1 MFSNKVIKYSMPNN
15 ELKTFSF
22 FEGNSPLLV
31 SIPHDGRLLSDDI
44 KKSVKEKFLELPD
57 TDWHMNRLYES
68 FKDTRWNII
77 SANFS
82 RYVVDLNRS
91 SDDTKLYN
99 DYKSTALCPVTSFS
113 GEHLYSDGNEI
124 SELKI
129 ERRVKSYWK
138 PYHDKIKQT
147 LESIKSKYGY
157 AILWDA
163 HSIKSRVPNLFEG
176 ELPNLNIGS
185 NSGRS
190 CPNSILD
197 SIHKIANNSGFS
209 VVLNGRF
216 KGGYITRHYGK
227 PAENVYAIQMEI
239 AQRSYMNEITL
250 SYDERLSKKLT
261 PILKLM
267 LDTFIVHSEEYFK
280 DRRYEEN

>member
-1 MFSNKVIKYSMPNN
+1 MFLGKVIKYSMSNN

-22 FEGNSPLLV
+22 YEGSSPLLV

-44 KKSVKEKFLELPD
+44 NKLFKEKFKELPD

-68 FKDTRWNII
+68 FKDTQWNII

-91 SDDTKLYN
+91 SDDTKLYK
-99 DYKSTALCPVTSFS
+99 DYQSTGLCPIKSFS
-113 GEHLYSDGNEI
+113 GEHLYSDDNEI
-124 SELKI
+124 SELTIK
-129 ERRVKSYWK
+129 RRVESYWK

-147 LESIKSKYGY
+147 LKSIKSKYGY

-163 HSIKSRVPNLFEG
+163 HSIKSRIPNLFEG
-176 ELPNLNIGS
+176 ELPNLNIGT
-185 NSGRS
+185 NSGES
-190 CPNSILD
+190 CPNSITE
-197 SIHKIANNSGFS
+197 SIHKVANDSGFS
-209 VVLNGRF
+209 VVINDRF

-227 PAENVYAIQMEI
+227 PAENVFAIQMEI
-239 AQRSYMNEITL
+239 AQRTYMNELTL

-267 LDTFIVHSEEYFK
+267 LDTFIVNSAEYFK
-280 DRRYEEN
+280 ER

>member
-1 MFSNKVIKYSMPNN
+1 MPNN

-31 SIPHDGRLLSDDI
+31 SVPHDGRLLSDDI
-44 KKSVKEKFLELPD
+44 KKSVKEKFLKLPD

-68 FKDTRWNII
+68 FKDTQWNII
-77 SANFS
+77 SAHFS

-91 SDDTKLYN
+91 SDDMKLYKN
-99 DYKSTALCPVTSFS
+99 YQSTGLCPVMSFS
-113 GEHLYSDGNEI
+113 GEHLYSDDNEI
-124 SELKI
+124 SESKI
-129 ERRVKSYWK
+129 KSRVKSYWK

-185 NSGRS
+185 NSGES
-190 CPNSILD
+190 CPNSIVE
-197 SIHKIANNSGFS
+197 SIHKIANNSDFS
-209 VVLNGRF
+209 VVLNDRF

-239 AQRSYMNEITL
+239 AQRSYMNEVTL

-267 LDTFIVHSEEYFK
+267 LDTFIVNSEEYFK

>member
-1 MFSNKVIKYSMPNN
+1 MGKVIKYSMSNN

-22 FEGNSPLLV
+22 YEGNSPLLV

-44 KKSVKEKFLELPD
+44 NKLFKEKFLELPD

-68 FKDTRWNII
+68 FKDTQWNII

-91 SDDTKLYN
+91 SDDTKLYK
-99 DYKSTALCPVTSFS
+99 DYQSTGLCPIKSFS
-113 GEHLYSDGNEI
+113 GEHLYSDDNEI
-124 SELKI
+124 SEFIIK
-129 ERRVKSYWK
+129 RRVESYWK
-138 PYHDKIKQT
+138 PYHDKINQT

-163 HSIKSRVPNLFEG
+163 HSIKSRIPNLFEG
-176 ELPNLNIGS
+176 ELPNLNIGT
-185 NSGRS
+185 NSGES
-190 CPNSILD
+190 CPNSITE
-197 SIHKIANNSGFS
+197 SIHKVANDSCFS
-209 VVLNGRF
+209 VVINDRF

-227 PAENVYAIQMEI
+227 PAENVFAIQMEI
-239 AQRSYMNEITL
+239 AQRTYMNELTL

-267 LDTFIVHSEEYFK
+267 LDTFIVNSAEYFK
-280 DRRYEEN
+280 ER

>member
-1 MFSNKVIKYSMPNN
+1 MFLGKVIKYSMPNN

-22 FEGNSPLLV
+22 YKGNSPLLV
-31 SIPHDGRLLSDDI
+31 SIPHDGRLLSDDT
-44 KKSVKEKFLELPD
+44 KKLFKEKFIELPD

-68 FKDTRWNII
+68 FKDTQWNII

-91 SDDTKLYN
+91 SDDTKLYK
-99 DYKSTALCPVTSFS
+99 DYQSTGLCPIKSFS
-113 GEHLYSDGNEI
+113 GEHLYSDDNEI
-124 SELKI
+124 SELTIK
-129 ERRVKSYWK
+129 RRVESYWK

-163 HSIKSRVPNLFEG
+163 HSIKSRIPNLFEG
-176 ELPNLNIGS
+176 ELPNLNIGT
-185 NSGRS
+185 NSGES
-190 CPNSILD
+190 CPNSITE
-197 SIHKIANNSGFS
+197 SIHKVANDSGFS
-209 VVLNGRF
+209 VVINDRF

-227 PAENVYAIQMEI
+227 PAENVFAIQMEI
-239 AQRSYMNEITL
+239 AQRTYMNELTL

-267 LDTFIVHSEEYFK
+267 LDTFIVNSAEYFK
-280 DRRYEEN
+280 ER

>member
-1 MFSNKVIKYSMPNN
+1 MGKVIKYSMSNN

-22 FEGNSPLLV
+22 YEGNSPLLV

-44 KKSVKEKFLELPD
+44 NKLFKEKFLELPD

-68 FKDTRWNII
+68 FKDTQWNII

-91 SDDTKLYN
+91 SDDTKLYK
-99 DYKSTALCPVTSFS
+99 DYQSTALCPIKSFS
-113 GEHLYSDGNEI
+113 GEHLYSDDNEI
-124 SELKI
+124 SELTIK
-129 ERRVKSYWK
+129 RRVESYWK

-163 HSIKSRVPNLFEG
+163 HSIKSRIPNLFEG
-176 ELPNLNIGS
+176 ELPNLNIGT
-185 NSGRS
+185 NSGES
-190 CPNSILD
+190 CPNSITE
-197 SIHKIANNSGFS
+197 SIHKVADDSGFS
-209 VVLNGRF
+209 VVINDRF

-227 PAENVYAIQMEI
+227 PAENVFAIQMEI
-239 AQRSYMNEITL
+239 AQRSYMNELTL
-250 SYDERLSKKLT
+250 SYDERLSEKLT

-267 LDTFIVHSEEYFK
+267 LDTFIVNSAEYFK
-280 DRRYEEN
+280 ER

>member
-1 MFSNKVIKYSMPNN
+1 MSNN

-22 FEGNSPLLV
+22 YEGNSPLLV
-31 SIPHDGRLLSDDI
+31 SIPHDGRLLSDDT
-44 KKSVKEKFLELPD
+44 KKSFKEKFLELPD

-68 FKDTRWNII
+68 FKDTHWNII

-91 SDDTKLYN
+91 SDDTKLYK
-99 DYKSTALCPVTSFS
+99 DYQSTGLCPIKSFS
-113 GEHLYSDGNEI
+113 GEHLYSDDNEI
-124 SELKI
+124 SELTIK
-129 ERRVKSYWK
+129 RRVESYWK
-138 PYHDKIKQT
+138 PYHDKIKQI

-163 HSIKSRVPNLFEG
+163 HSIKSRIPNLFEG
-176 ELPNLNIGS
+176 ELPNLNIGT
-185 NSGRS
+185 NSGES
-190 CPNSILD
+190 CPNSITE
-197 SIHKIANNSGFS
+197 SIHKVANDSGFS
-209 VVLNGRF
+209 VVINDRF

-227 PAENVYAIQMEI
+227 PAENVFAIQMEI
-239 AQRSYMNEITL
+239 AQRTYMNELTL

-267 LDTFIVHSEEYFK
+267 LDTFIVNSAEYFK
-280 DRRYEEN
+280 ER

>member
-1 MFSNKVIKYSMPNN
+1 LGKVIKYSMSNN

-22 FEGNSPLLV
+22 YEGNSPLLV

-44 KKSVKEKFLELPD
+44 NKLFKEKFLELPD

-68 FKDTRWNII
+68 FKDTQWNII

-91 SDDTKLYN
+91 SDGTKLYK
-99 DYKSTALCPVTSFS
+99 DYQSTGLCPIKSFS
-113 GEHLYSDGNEI
+113 GEHLYSDDNEI
-124 SELKI
+124 SELTIK
-129 ERRVKSYWK
+129 RRVESYWK
-138 PYHDKIKQT
+138 PYHDKIKQI

-163 HSIKSRVPNLFEG
+163 HSIKSRIPNLFEG
-176 ELPNLNIGS
+176 ELPNLNIGT
-185 NSGRS
+185 NSGES
-190 CPNSILD
+190 CPNSITE
-197 SIHKIANNSGFS
+197 SIDKVANDSGFS
-209 VVLNGRF
+209 VVINDRF

-227 PAENVYAIQMEI
+227 PAENVFAIQMEI
-239 AQRSYMNEITL
+239 AQRTYMNELTL

-267 LDTFIVHSEEYFK
+267 LDTFIVNSAEYFK
-280 DRRYEEN
+280 ER

>member
-1 MFSNKVIKYSMPNN
+1 MGKVIKYSMSNN
-15 ELKTFSF
+15 VQKTFSF
-22 FEGNSPLLV
+22 YEGNSPLLV

-44 KKSVKEKFLELPD
+44 NKLFKEKFIELPD

-68 FKDTRWNII
+68 FKDTQWNII

-91 SDDTKLYN
+91 SDDTKLYK
-99 DYKSTALCPVTSFS
+99 DYQSTGLCPIKSFS
-113 GEHLYSDGNEI
+113 GEHLYSDDNEI
-124 SELKI
+124 SELTIK
-129 ERRVKSYWK
+129 RRVESYWK

-163 HSIKSRVPNLFEG
+163 HSIKSRIPNLFEG
-176 ELPNLNIGS
+176 ELPNLNIGT
-185 NSGRS
+185 NSGES
-190 CPNSILD
+190 CPNSITE
-197 SIHKIANNSGFS
+197 SIHKVANDSGFS
-209 VVLNGRF
+209 VVINDRF

-227 PAENVYAIQMEI
+227 PAENVFAIQMEI
-239 AQRSYMNEITL
+239 AQRSYMNELTL

-267 LDTFIVHSEEYFK
+267 LDTFIVNSAEYFK
-280 DRRYEEN
+280 ER

>member
-31 SIPHDGRLLSDDI
+31 SIPHDGLLLSDDI

-68 FKDTRWNII
+68 FKDTQWNII

-91 SDDTKLYN
+91 SDDIKLYN
-99 DYKSTALCPVTSFS
+99 DYKSTGLCPVMSFS
-113 GEHLYSDGNEI
+113 GEHLYSDGYEI

-185 NSGRS
+185 NSERS

-267 LDTFIVHSEEYFK
+267 LDTFIVNSEEYFK

>member
-1 MFSNKVIKYSMPNN
+1 MFLGKVIKYSISNN
-15 ELKTFSF
+15 ELETFSF
-22 FEGNSPLLV
+22 YEGNSPLLV

-44 KKSVKEKFLELPD
+44 NKLFKEKFLELPD

-68 FKDTRWNII
+68 FKDTQWNII

-91 SDDTKLYN
+91 SDDTKLYK
-99 DYKSTALCPVTSFS
+99 DYQSTGLCPIKSFS
-113 GEHLYSDGNEI
+113 GEHLYSDDNEI
-124 SELKI
+124 SELTIK
-129 ERRVKSYWK
+129 RRVESYWK
-138 PYHDKIKQT
+138 PYHDKINQT

-163 HSIKSRVPNLFEG
+163 HSIKSRIPNLFEG
-176 ELPNLNIGS
+176 ELPNLNIGT
-185 NSGRS
+185 NSGES
-190 CPNSILD
+190 CPNSITE
-197 SIHKIANNSGFS
+197 SIHKVASDSGFS
-209 VVLNGRF
+209 VVINDRF

-227 PAENVYAIQMEI
+227 PAENVFAIQMEI
-239 AQRSYMNEITL
+239 AQRTYMNELTL

-267 LDTFIVHSEEYFK
+267 LDTFIVNSAEYFK
-280 DRRYEEN
+280 ER

>member
-1 MFSNKVIKYSMPNN
+1 MGKVIKYSMSNN
-15 ELKTFSF
+15 EQKTFSF
-22 FEGNSPLLV
+22 YEGNSPLLV
-31 SIPHDGRLLSDDI
+31 SIPHDGRLLSDDT
-44 KKSVKEKFLELPD
+44 KKSFKEKFLELPD

-68 FKDTRWNII
+68 FRDTQWNII

-91 SDDTKLYN
+91 SDGTKLYKN
-99 DYKSTALCPVTSFS
+99 YQSTGLCPIKSFS
-113 GEHLYSDGNEI
+113 GEHLYSDDNEI
-124 SELKI
+124 SELTIK
-129 ERRVKSYWK
+129 RRVESYWK

-163 HSIKSRVPNLFEG
+163 HSIKSRIPNLFEG
-176 ELPNLNIGS
+176 ELPNLNIGT
-185 NSGRS
+185 NSGES
-190 CPNSILD
+190 CPNSITE
-197 SIHKIANNSGFS
+197 SIHKVANDSGFS
-209 VVLNGRF
+209 VVINDRF

-227 PAENVYAIQMEI
+227 PAENVFAIQMEI
-239 AQRSYMNEITL
+239 AQRTYMNELTL

-267 LDTFIVHSEEYFK
+267 LDTFIVNSAEYFK
-280 DRRYEEN
+280 ER

>member
-1 MFSNKVIKYSMPNN
+1 MGKVIKYSMSNN
-15 ELKTFSF
+15 EQKTFSF
-22 FEGNSPLLV
+22 YKGNSPLLV
-31 SIPHDGRLLSDDI
+31 SVPHDGRLLSDDI
-44 KKSVKEKFLELPD
+44 KKSFKEKFLELPD

-68 FKDTRWNII
+68 FRDTRWNII
-77 SANFS
+77 SAHFS

-91 SDDTKLYN
+91 SDGTMLYN
-99 DYKSTALCPVTSFS
+99 DYQSTGLCPIKSFS
-113 GEHLYSDGNEI
+113 GEHLYSDNNEI

-129 ERRVKSYWK
+129 KRRVESYWK

-163 HSIKSRVPNLFEG
+163 HSIKSRIPNLFEG
-176 ELPNLNIGS
+176 KLPNLNIGT
-185 NSGRS
+185 NSGES
-190 CPNSILD
+190 CPNSITE
-197 SIHKIANNSGFS
+197 SIHKVANDSGFS
-209 VVLNGRF
+209 VVINDRF

-227 PAENVYAIQMEI
+227 PAENVFAIQMEI
-239 AQRSYMNEITL
+239 AQRTYMNELTL

-267 LDTFIVHSEEYFK
+267 LDTFIVNSAEYFK
-280 DRRYEEN
+280 ER

>member
-1 MFSNKVIKYSMPNN
+1 MFLGKVIKYSMPNN

-22 FEGNSPLLV
+22 YKGNSPLLV
-31 SIPHDGRLLSDDI
+31 SIPHDGRLLSDDT
-44 KKSVKEKFLELPD
+44 KKLFKEKFIELPD

-68 FKDTRWNII
+68 FKDTQWNII

-91 SDDTKLYN
+91 SDDTKLYK
-99 DYKSTALCPVTSFS
+99 DYQSTGLCPIKSFS
-113 GEHLYSDGNEI
+113 GEHLYSDDNEI
-124 SELKI
+124 SELTIK
-129 ERRVKSYWK
+129 RRVESYWK

-163 HSIKSRVPNLFEG
+163 HSIKSRIPNLFEG
-176 ELPNLNIGS
+176 ELPNLNIGT
-185 NSGRS
+185 NSGES
-190 CPNSILD
+190 CPNSITE
-197 SIHKIANNSGFS
+197 SIHKVANDSGLS
-209 VVLNGRF
+209 VVINERF

-227 PAENVYAIQMEI
+227 PAENVFAIQMEI
-239 AQRSYMNEITL
+239 AQRTYMNELTL

-267 LDTFIVHSEEYFK
+267 LDTFIVNSAEYFK
-280 DRRYEEN
+280 ER

>member
-1 MFSNKVIKYSMPNN
+1 MSNN

-22 FEGNSPLLV
+22 YEGSSPLLV

-44 KKSVKEKFLELPD
+44 NKLFKEKFKELPD

-68 FKDTRWNII
+68 FKDTQWNII

-91 SDDTKLYN
+91 SDGTKLYN
-99 DYKSTALCPVTSFS
+99 DYQSTGLCPIKSFS
-113 GEHLYSDGNEI
+113 GEHLYNDDNEI
-124 SELKI
+124 SELTIK
-129 ERRVKSYWK
+129 RRVESYWK

-147 LESIKSKYGY
+147 LKSIKSKYGY

-163 HSIKSRVPNLFEG
+163 HSIKSRIPNLFEG
-176 ELPNLNIGS
+176 ELPNLNIGT
-185 NSGRS
+185 NSGES
-190 CPNSILD
+190 CPNSITE
-197 SIHKIANNSGFS
+197 SIHKVANDSGFS
-209 VVLNGRF
+209 VVINDRF

-227 PAENVYAIQMEI
+227 PAENVFAIQMEI
-239 AQRSYMNEITL
+239 AQRTYMNELTL

-267 LDTFIVHSEEYFK
+267 LDTFIVNSAEYFK
-280 DRRYEEN
+280 ER

>member
-57 TDWHMNRLYES
+57 TDWHMNRLYDS
-68 FKDTRWNII
+68 FKDTQWNII

-91 SDDTKLYN
+91 SDDIKLYN
-99 DYKSTALCPVTSFS
+99 DFKSTGLCPVKSFS

-124 SELKI
+124 SELKM

-163 HSIKSRVPNLFEG
+163 HSIKSKVPNLFEG
-176 ELPNLNIGS
+176 ELANLNIGS

-190 CPNSILD
+190 CPNSILE
-197 SIHKIANNSGFS
+197 SIHKIASNSGFS

-267 LDTFIVHSEEYFK
+267 LDTFIVNSEEYFK

>member
-1 MFSNKVIKYSMPNN
+1 MGKVIKYSMSNN

-22 FEGNSPLLV
+22 YEGSSPLLV

-44 KKSVKEKFLELPD
+44 NKLFKEKFLELPD

-68 FKDTRWNII
+68 FKDTQWNII

-91 SDDTKLYN
+91 SDDTKLYK
-99 DYKSTALCPVTSFS
+99 DYQSTGLCPIKSFS
-113 GEHLYSDGNEI
+113 GEHLYSDDNEI
-124 SELKI
+124 SELTIKRRI
-129 ERRVKSYWK
+129 ESYWK
-138 PYHDKIKQT
+138 PYHDKINQT

-163 HSIKSRVPNLFEG
+163 HSIKSRIPNLFEG
-176 ELPNLNIGS
+176 ELPNLNIGT
-185 NSGRS
+185 NSGES
-190 CPNSILD
+190 CPNSITE
-197 SIHKIANNSGFS
+197 SIHKVANDSGFS
-209 VVLNGRF
+209 VVINDRF

-227 PAENVYAIQMEI
+227 PVENVFAIQMEI
-239 AQRSYMNEITL
+239 AQRTYMNELTL

-267 LDTFIVHSEEYFK
+267 LDTFIVNSAEYFK
-280 DRRYEEN
+280 ER

>member
-1 MFSNKVIKYSMPNN
+1 MGKVIKYSMSNN

-22 FEGNSPLLV
+22 YEGSSPLLV
-31 SIPHDGRLLSDDI
+31 SIPHDGRLLSEDI
-44 KKSVKEKFLELPD
+44 KKSFKEKFIELPD

-68 FKDTRWNII
+68 FKDTQWNII

-91 SDDTKLYN
+91 SDDTKLYK
-99 DYKSTALCPVTSFS
+99 DYQSTGLCPIKSFS
-113 GEHLYSDGNEI
+113 GEHLYSDDNEI
-124 SELKI
+124 SELTIK
-129 ERRVKSYWK
+129 RRVESYWK

-163 HSIKSRVPNLFEG
+163 HSIKSRIPNLFEG
-176 ELPNLNIGS
+176 ELSNLNIGT
-185 NSGRS
+185 NSGES
-190 CPNSILD
+190 CPNSITE
-197 SIHKIANNSGFS
+197 SIHKVANDSGFT
-209 VVLNGRF
+209 VVINDRF
-216 KGGYITRHYGK
+216 KGGHITRHYGK
-227 PAENVYAIQMEI
+227 PAENVFAIQMEI
-239 AQRSYMNEITL
+239 AQRSYMNELTL

-267 LDTFIVHSEEYFK
+267 LDTFIVNSAEYFK
-280 DRRYEEN
+280 ER

>member
-1 MFSNKVIKYSMPNN
+1 MSNN

-22 FEGNSPLLV
+22 YEGNSPLLV
-31 SIPHDGRLLSDDI
+31 SIPHDGLLLSDDI
-44 KKSVKEKFLELPD
+44 NKLFKEKFLELPD

-68 FKDTRWNII
+68 FKDTQWNII

-91 SDDTKLYN
+91 SDDTKLYKG
-99 DYKSTALCPVTSFS
+99 YQSTGLCPIKSFS
-113 GEHLYSDGNEI
+113 GEHLYSDDNEI
-124 SELKI
+124 SELTIK
-129 ERRVKSYWK
+129 RRVESYWK
-138 PYHDKIKQT
+138 PYHEKIKQT

-163 HSIKSRVPNLFEG
+163 HSIKSRIPNLFEG
-176 ELPNLNIGS
+176 ELPNLNIGT
-185 NSGRS
+185 NSGES
-190 CPNSILD
+190 CPNSITE
-197 SIHKIANNSGFS
+197 SIHKVANDSGFS
-209 VVLNGRF
+209 VVINDRF

-227 PAENVYAIQMEI
+227 PAENVFAIQMEI
-239 AQRSYMNEITL
+239 AQRSYMNELTL

-267 LDTFIVHSEEYFK
+267 LDTFIVNSAEYFK
-280 DRRYEEN
+280 ER

>member
-1 MFSNKVIKYSMPNN
+1 MSKVIKYSMSNN

-22 FEGNSPLLV
+22 SEGDSPLLL
-31 SIPHDGRLLSDDI
+31 SIPHDGQLLSGDI
-44 KKSVKEKFLELPD
+44 NKSVKEKFLELPD

-91 SDDTKLYN
+91 SYDTKLYK
-99 DYKSTALCPVTSFS
+99 DYQSTGLCPTTSFS
-113 GEHLYSDGNEI
+113 GEHLYSDDNEI

-129 ERRVKSYWK
+129 KRRVKSYWK

-163 HSIKSRVPNLFEG
+163 HSIKSRIPNLFEG
-176 ELPNLNIGS
+176 ELPNLNIGT
-185 NSGRS
+185 NSGES
-190 CPNSILD
+190 CPNSIAE
-197 SIHKIANNSGFS
+197 SIQKIANDSHFS
-209 VVLNGRF
+209 VVLNNRF

-227 PAENVYAIQMEI
+227 PTENVFAIQMEI
-239 AQRSYMNEITL
+239 AQRSYMNELTL

-261 PILKLM
+261 PTLKLM
-267 LDTFIVHSEEYFK
+267 LDTFIVNSAEYFK
-280 DRRYEEN
+280 ERRYEEN

>member
-1 MFSNKVIKYSMPNN
+1 MGKVIKYSMSNN
-15 ELKTFSF
+15 EQKTFSF
-22 FEGNSPLLV
+22 YEGNSPLLV
-31 SIPHDGRLLSDDI
+31 SIPHDGRLLSDDT
-44 KKSVKEKFLELPD
+44 KKLFKEKFIELPD

-68 FKDTRWNII
+68 FKDTQWNII

-91 SDDTKLYN
+91 SDDTKLYK
-99 DYKSTALCPVTSFS
+99 DYQSTGLCPIKSFS
-113 GEHLYSDGNEI
+113 GEHLYSDDNEI
-124 SELKI
+124 SELTIK
-129 ERRVKSYWK
+129 RRVESYWK

-163 HSIKSRVPNLFEG
+163 HSIKSRIPNLFEG
-176 ELPNLNIGS
+176 ELPNLNIGT
-185 NSGRS
+185 NSGES
-190 CPNSILD
+190 CPNSITE
-197 SIHKIANNSGFS
+197 SIHKVANDSGLS
-209 VVLNGRF
+209 VVINERF

-227 PAENVYAIQMEI
+227 PAENVFAIQMEI
-239 AQRSYMNEITL
+239 AQRSYMNELTL

-267 LDTFIVHSEEYFK
+267 LDTFIVNSAEYFK
-280 DRRYEEN
+280 ER